1 MPKKVL
7 VVGATG
13 YLGKELVHAA
23 KRAGHEVRALAR
35 DPSRLPAD
43 VNEVVVAEATNP
55 DSLAGICDGVDV
67 VISALG
73 ITRQRDGL
81 TYEDVDYAA
90 NRNVLNEALKAK
102 VERFAYVHVLNAE
115 RMVHVPMVKAKTR
128 FAETLRQAPIAS
140 TIINPSGFYSD
151 LGEVLKMAKSGRV
164 YLFGNGNTRVSP
176 ISGRDMAE
184 VCISA
189 IDDPVDTIDVGGP
202 ETLTFNEVAR
212 LASKVLNHPA
222 KITHL
227 PLGLGKLA
235 VRLAKLL
242 GFGKTVGAFEFFVAA
257 SGIDMDAPNF
267 GDQTLEQHFATMLKQ
282 GVRNNKRNQLL
293 ASS

>member
-151 LGEVLKMAKSGRV
+151 LGEVLKMAQSGRV

-202 ETLTFNEVAR
+202 ETLTFNEVAL

-242 GFGKTVGAFEFFVAA
+242 GFGKTVGAFEFFMAA

-282 GVRNNKRNQLL
+282 GVRNSKRNQLL
-293 ASS
+293 A

>member
-1 MPKKVL
+1 MPKKYL
-7 VVGATG
+7 IAGSTG
-13 YLGKELVHAA
+13 YLGKQLVRAT

-43 VNEVVVAEATNP
+43 VDEVVVAEATDP
-55 DSLAGICDGVDV
+55 ESLTGICDGVDV

-81 TYEDVDYAA
+81 TYEAVDYAA
-90 NRNVLNEALKAK
+90 NRNVLNEALKAE
-102 VERFAYVHVLNAE
+102 VERFGYVNVLNTE
-115 RMVHVPMVKAKTR
+115 RMVHVPMVEAKAR
-128 FAETLRQAPIAS
+128 FVEELRRAPIAS

-151 LGEVLKMAKSGRV
+151 LGEVLKMAQSGRV
-164 YLFGNGNTRVSP
+164 FLFGDGNTSVSP
-176 ISGRDMAE
+176 IGGRDMAE

-189 IDDPVDTIDVGGP
+189 IDKQADTIDVGGP
-202 ETLTFNEVAR
+202 ETLTFNEVAQ
-212 LASKVLNHPA
+212 LAFNVLNQPA

-242 GFGKTVGAFEFFVAA
+242 GFGKGVGAFEFFVAA

-267 GDQTLEQHFATMLKQ
+267 GCQTLEQHFVTMLEH
-282 GVRNNKRNQLL
+282 GSRDGTRNELL

>member
-7 VVGATG
+7 IVGATG
-13 YLGKELVHAA
+13 YLGKQLVHAA
-23 KRAGHEVRALAR
+23 KRVGHEVRALAR

-43 VNEVVVAEATNP
+43 VDEVFVAEATDP
-55 DSLAGICDGVDV
+55 DSLAAICDGVDV

-81 TYEDVDYAA
+81 TYEAVDYAA

-102 VERFAYVHVLNAE
+102 VERFAYVHVLNAG
-115 RMVHVPMVKAKTR
+115 RMLNVPMVKAKAR
-128 FAETLRQAPIAS
+128 FAEELRQAPIAS

-151 LGEVLKMAKSGRV
+151 LGEVLKMVQCGRV
-164 YLFGNGNTRVSP
+164 YLFGNGNTHVSP

-189 IDDPVDTIDVGGP
+189 IDDQVDTIDVGGP

-212 LASKVLNHPA
+212 LAFKVLNQPA

-267 GDQTLEQHFATMLKQ
+267 GNQILEQHFATMLEPE
-282 GVRNNKRNQLL
+282 VRDNKRNELL

>member
-242 GFGKTVGAFEFFVAA
+242 GFGNTVGAFEFFVAA